1 MKRSLLATI
10 AVVVLLGSA
19 AAAWAATSSNP
30 TLGSQ
35 LGRVVV
41 LGGTSTPVRA
51 PVCPT
56 GVAPANCTI
65 VMTRSTALE
74 TITNKG
80 GYPTSVKQSGEIVA
94 FSVGV
99 AQLSSNATTSKSFI
113 TTLDTK
119 YGAPP
124 EAELTV
130 LKPAPKGAWTVVA
143 ESPLENL
150 QPYLGYVVQFPLK
163 TAIPVTKGEALA
175 LTVPTWAPILSYNL
189 SPTYYA
195 YRQSRTFNCTK
206 PGAQQNAQMTV
217 GTTTKYG
224 CNYPGTR
231 AEYAGIERTSPV
243 APKATTTPTKK

>member
-1 MKRSLLATI
+1 MAMIGAAVLLAGG
-10 AVVVLLGSA
+10 AVT
-19 AAAWAATSSNP
+19 WAATSSTP
-30 TLGSQ
+30 TIGSQ
-35 LGRVVV
+35 IGRVVV

-56 GVAPANCTI
+56 GVAPQNCTI

-74 TITNKG
+74 TITNRAG
-80 GYPTSVKQSGEIVA
+80 FPTSVKQSGEIVA

-99 AQLSSNATTSKSFI
+99 AQLSTNAATAKSFVS
-113 TTLDTK
+113 TLNSK

-130 LKPAPKGAWTVVA
+130 LKSSGKSRWTVVA

-163 TAIPVTKGEALA
+163 SPIPVTAGEALA

-189 SPTYYA
+189 ASSYYA
-195 YRQSRTFNCTK
+195 YRQSRSLNCSK
-206 PGAQQNAQMTV
+206 PGAQQNAQVTV
-217 GTTTKYG
+217 GQSTKYL
-224 CNYPGTR
+224 CNYAGTR
-231 AEYAGIERTSPV
+231 AEYAGVEVTTPV
-243 APKATTTPTKK
+243 APKTSTKK

>member
-1 MKRSLLATI
+1 MATI
-10 AVVVLLGSA
+10 AA
-19 AAAWAATSSNP
+19 AALLAGGAVTWAATSSNP
-30 TLGSQ
+30 PLGSQ

-56 GVAPANCTI
+56 GVSPQNCTI
-65 VMTRSTALE
+65 VMTRATALE
-74 TITNKG
+74 TITNRAG
-80 GYPTSVKQSGEIVA
+80 FPTSVKQSGEIVA
-94 FSVGV
+94 FSVGA
-99 AQLSSNATTSKSFI
+99 AQLSTNATTAKSFVA
-113 TTLDTK
+113 TLNTK

-130 LKPAPKGAWTVVA
+130 LKPGAKSRWTVVA
-143 ESPLENL
+143 ESPVENL

-189 SPTYYA
+189 ASGYYA
-195 YRQSRTFNCTK
+195 YRQSRTFNCSK
-206 PGAQQNAQMTV
+206 PGAQQNGQLTV
-217 GTTTKYG
+217 GSSTRYL

-231 AEYAGIERTSPV
+231 AEYAGVEVTTPV
-243 APKATTTPTKK
+243 APKATTTK